1 MFRISTLHTL
11 FEGNQIFFLLKYFHV
26 LGAICCGETIEEAF
40 YYAYH
45 LVLACDTQLKM
56 VPLGIDNL
64 IMIDEPTRY
73 SCNNIT
79 EFKFQTKLK

>member
-1 MFRISTLHTL
+1 M
-11 FEGNQIFFLLKYFHV
+11 YFHV
-26 LGAICCGETIEEAF
+26 SGAICCGETIEEAF

-73 SCNNIT
+73 SCNNWAD
-79 EFKFQTKLK
+79 EHNK